1 MRKIHTC
8 FGLMIAMMFFAAAAS
23 ACSGDSMGGYEK
35 VSGTCSM
42 SKASGWDH
50 SGCAKKSKC
59 SKCSMKHSEGYG
71 MSSDV
76 RSLKRAADILR
87 DEHPLL
93 AARLER
99 LGLSMDENGH
109 GSIH

>member
-1 MRKIHTC
+1 
-8 FGLMIAMMFFAAAAS
+8 
-23 ACSGDSMGGYEK
+23 
-35 VSGTCSM
+35 
-42 SKASGWDH
+42 
-50 SGCAKKSKC
+50 
-59 SKCSMKHSEGYG
+59 MKHSEGYG